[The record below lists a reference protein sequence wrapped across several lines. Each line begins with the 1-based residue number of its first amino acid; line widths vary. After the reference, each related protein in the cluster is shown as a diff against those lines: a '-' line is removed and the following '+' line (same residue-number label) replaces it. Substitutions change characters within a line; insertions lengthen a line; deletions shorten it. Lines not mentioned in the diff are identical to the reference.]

1 MPTYLYI
8 CSNCEVTKQI
18 FADLNEEVKVPY
30 CEICELNMVRRFGI
44 QTIRFNGGGWGKD
57 AR

>member
-1 MPTYLYI
+1 MPTYYFECLDCKTTETLVLSI
-8 CSNCEVTKQI
+8 T
-18 FADLNEEVKVPY
+18 EEIKPTS
-30 CEICELNMVRRFGI
+30 CPECKTEMVRKFGI

>member
-8 CSNCEVTKQI
+8 CSNCGVTKQI
-18 FADLNEEVKVPY
+18 VAELNEEIKVPY
-30 CEICELNMVRRFGI
+30 CGLCELDMVRRFGI